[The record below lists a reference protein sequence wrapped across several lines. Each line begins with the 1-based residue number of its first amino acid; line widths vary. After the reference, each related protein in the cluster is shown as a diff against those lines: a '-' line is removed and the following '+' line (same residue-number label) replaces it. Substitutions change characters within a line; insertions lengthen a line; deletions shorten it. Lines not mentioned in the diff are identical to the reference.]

1 MEYFAP
7 VISPF
12 VFIVF
17 SSSLFFHVPHLSGYY
32 FFSPPHFAF
41 CFYQYISCSLR
52 YYTFTSR
59 LYLSTYYYFNLLS
72 LSFLALI
79 SLSFTIL
86 PFYFMSGPLF
96 QTPSILL
103 TFAFFFLSSNFF
115 PSAMLPLKHFLN
127 IDIWLNTPCNQFVFL
142 FQYLSKQAR

>member
-32 FFSPPHFAF
+32 FFLPPTSHSVSIN
-41 CFYQYISCSLR
+41 ISRVLSDITPLLR
-52 YYTFTSR
+52 GFISQRTII
-59 LYLSTYYYFNLLS
+59 STYF